1 MKKAL
6 CAFAVCAVAS
16 LAMTSSALANGGY
29 HSPPPPTTCNGTL
42 TGVTINNNVVV
53 PDNGTCILIAST
65 VNGNV
70 SVKKHSYFEANA
82 STINGSITSFRSTT
96 VFVHDG
102 TKSKSISAFLTQQV
116 FAFDST
122 ITSGSLTVIGSPIS
136 NGQINSCGMNVQHG
150 NINVFFSGSDIL
162 IGDPLT
168 LGCAGNTVNGEVN
181 VSANYV
187 QVELVVRGNTIS
199 DDLALFFN
207 RGPAGKFVEANVGG
221 DELVCKGNS
230 SPFTAAA
237 NVGWNQ
243 KKGQCSGP

>member
-16 LAMTSSALANGGY
+16 LSMASSALGHHN
-29 HSPPPPTTCNGTL
+29 SPPPPFTCNGTF
-42 TGVTINNNVVV
+42 TGATINNNVVV
-53 PDNGTCILIAST
+53 PDNGVCILIAST

-70 SVKKHSYFEANA
+70 SVKKNAYFEASA

-96 VFVHDG
+96 VYVHDG
-102 TKSKSISAFLTQQV
+102 TKSKSINAFLTQQV

-136 NGQINSCGMNVQHG
+136 NGQINSCGMNVQNG
-150 NINVFFSGSDIL
+150 NINVFFSGTDIL

-168 LGCAGNTVNGEVN
+168 VGCAGNTVNGEVN

-199 DDLALFFN
+199 DDLALFYN
-207 RGPAGKFVEANVGG
+207 RGPAGKFVEANIGG

-237 NVGWNQ
+237 NVGWQ
-243 KKGQCSGP
+243 EKKGQCSGP